1 MSSEH
6 NTGPKISSQYLDFSA
21 ILLLLPHAFIHLG
34 NLEAGSWAQHS
45 SDFLFLFF
53 FSLLYCYFKRKPKG
67 DHPF

>member
-34 NLEAGSWAQHS
+34 NLEAGSWVQHS
-45 SDFLFLFF
+45 SDFLFFF
-53 FSLLYCYFKRKPKG
+53 FF
-67 DHPF
+67 